1 MSDVQRNLLLLEN
14 VQKGEEG
21 ALEELMQENIGLVK
35 SIALRYK
42 GRGTDYEDLVQI
54 GCIGMI
60 KAARSFDFTYKT
72 TFSTYAVPLIAG
84 EIRRYLRDDGPIKVS
99 RTLRKLGAEAMREQE
114 RIRKEEGREP
124 RISELAKCCAVWEE
138 ELVQALEA
146 VYPVHSLYEAA
157 GKGEDGRLLDLLPEE
172 DEQLEKITDRLAL
185 RQAVSELGELQRQIV
200 YLRYD
205 KELSQEQTGRILGI
219 SQVKVSREEKKI
231 IEELRKKL

>member
-1 MSDVQRNLLLLEN
+1 
-14 VQKGEEG
+14 
-21 ALEELMQENIGLVK
+21 MQIV
-35 SIALRYK
+35 
-42 GRGTDYEDLVQI
+42 
-54 GCIGMI
+54 CIGMI

-124 RISELAKCCAVWEE
+124 RISELAKCCAVGEE

-185 RQAVSELGELQRQIV
+185 RQAVSELGGLQRQIV

>member
-1 MSDVQRNLLLLEN
+1 
-14 VQKGEEG
+14 
-21 ALEELMQENIGLVK
+21 
-35 SIALRYK
+35 
-42 GRGTDYEDLVQI
+42 
-54 GCIGMI
+54 
-60 KAARSFDFTYKT
+60 
-72 TFSTYAVPLIAG
+72 
-84 EIRRYLRDDGPIKVS
+84 
-99 RTLRKLGAEAMREQE
+99 MREQE

-124 RISELAKCCAVWEE
+124 RISELAKCCAVGEE

-185 RQAVSELGELQRQIV
+185 RQAVSKLGELQRQIV

-205 KELSQEQTGRILGI
+205 KELSR
-219 SQVKVSREEKKI
+219 SRPGGFWAFRRSRSPEKKKI

>member
-72 TFSTYAVPLIAG
+72 T
-84 EIRRYLRDDGPIKVS
+84 LRDDGPIKVS

-124 RISELAKCCAVWEE
+124 RISELAKCCAVGEE

>member
-1 MSDVQRNLLLLEN
+1 M
-14 VQKGEEG
+14 G
-21 ALEELMQENIGLVK
+21 
-35 SIALRYK
+35 
-42 GRGTDYEDLVQI
+42 
-54 GCIGMI
+54 
-60 KAARSFDFTYKT
+60 
-72 TFSTYAVPLIAG
+72 
-84 EIRRYLRDDGPIKVS
+84 
-99 RTLRKLGAEAMREQE
+99 
-114 RIRKEEGREP
+114 
-124 RISELAKCCAVWEE
+124 EE

-185 RQAVSELGELQRQIV
+185 RQAVSELGGLQRQIV

>member
-99 RTLRKLGAEAMREQE
+99 RTLRKLGAEAMRE
-114 RIRKEEGREP
+114 
-124 RISELAKCCAVWEE
+124 
-138 ELVQALEA
+138 
-146 VYPVHSLYEAA
+146 
-157 GKGEDGRLLDLLPEE
+157 
-172 DEQLEKITDRLAL
+172 
-185 RQAVSELGELQRQIV
+185 
-200 YLRYD
+200 
-205 KELSQEQTGRILGI
+205 
-219 SQVKVSREEKKI
+219 
-231 IEELRKKL
+231 